1 MNLQS
6 IALFLLF
13 FTLFAGA
20 GHFVAILVAR
30 ETERMERIKE
40 MAQNYAQ
47 LDPRSLLEIRR
58 RLLARATDA
67 HPDDIVHDRLHAIET
82 VIRHRA
88 KNITS

>member
-13 FTLFAGA
+13 FCLFAGA
-20 GHFVAILVAR
+20 GHFVSILVAR

-58 RLLARATDA
+58 RLLARAIDA
-67 HPDDIVHDRLHAIET
+67 HPDDIVHDRLHAIDT